1 MDIISTLRCGLTSTT
16 HNMLLPASNPRH
28 RTQHSLPR
36 DMHAR
41 SNPTTMGR
49 VRSRGAPRAATAAA
63 TAATAPDAFAL
74 MALLLLTVV
83 ATPSA
88 AVRIAFISD
97 TGAGAYTRSLFSS
110 T

>member
-49 VRSRGAPRAATAAA
+49 VRSRGAPRAATA
-63 TAATAPDAFAL
+63 PDAFAL